1 MFSTAVVNVG
11 GATTTSNGEGK
22 KWNVHSINQEANQV
36 CDADVGT
43 TIHER
48 AVIRRETVDKIA
60 ISKSK
65 DSGLATYAG
74 DTTQYWWVEIQGEV
88 HW

>member
-48 AVIRRETVDKIA
+48 AVIR
-60 ISKSK
+60 
-65 DSGLATYAG
+65 
-74 DTTQYWWVEIQGEV
+74 
-88 HW
+88 